1 MKKVFLAFFFAI
13 AAVSSSFAITID
25 GKFWDWSRV
34 PVFHDCVSR
43 PMTKD
48 RGGFDM
54 RTVRMYL
61 GREFLY
67 MMIDGRSVEG
77 LGYDHGEAMRKTS
90 LRVSFSSAQSPLNR
104 VRIAAEAGRLW
115 EIKISVPEES
125 SVTLGGK
132 RDKYWSRGRNGGD
145 YSFELKV
152 PVVRTAGGVRVATAY
167 GPLIK
172 LPPGYSGSRSY
183 LSLVLINTVD
193 MKTHR
198 LVDTTQFV
206 IKPNSI

>member
-1 MKKVFLAFFFAI
+1 MRKVFLAFFFAI
-13 AAVSSSFAITID
+13 AAASSSYAINID
-25 GKFWDWSRV
+25 GKFWDWSRI
-34 PVFHDCVSR
+34 PVFHVCSSR

-48 RGGFDM
+48 RGGFEM
-54 RTVRMYL
+54 RNVRLSL
-61 GREFLY
+61 GRNFLY
-67 MMIDGRSVEG
+67 LMIEGKSVEG

-104 VRIAAEAGRLW
+104 IRVAAEANKLW
-115 EIKISVPEES
+115 EVKISAPEKS
-125 SVTLGGK
+125 SVVLGGK

-152 PVVRTAGGVRVATAY
+152 PIVYSMNGIHVATST
-167 GPLIK
+167 GPLVR
-172 LPPGYSGSRSY
+172 LPMNFTGGRTY

-198 LVDTTQFV
+198 LVDTTQFP
-206 IKPNSI
+206 IKAGDL